1 MIRDPRLYK
10 PKSVILAKSTF
21 FLGYVDST
29 GTGVFLNIPLYVEQ
43 NITKK
48 AQKKKSEIRVTFLI
62 LTGFKTSQ

>member
-1 MIRDPRLYK
+1 MIRDPILYK

-43 NITKK
+43 NRTKK
-48 AQKKKSEIRVTFLI
+48 AQKKSEIRVTFLI